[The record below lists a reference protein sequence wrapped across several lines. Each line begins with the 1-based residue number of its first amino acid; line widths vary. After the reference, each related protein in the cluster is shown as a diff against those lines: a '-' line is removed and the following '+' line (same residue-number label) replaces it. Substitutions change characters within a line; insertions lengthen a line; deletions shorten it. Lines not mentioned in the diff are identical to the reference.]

1 MAYMVVYISRFILVF
16 LFAIYTFD
24 CFWSLRSGVSRER
37 QRSMYHRQVLIMYTI
52 LIDLNLCIY
61 VSTNN
66 IFILVFMIAQMV
78 FFAISM
84 LIYKKIYKH
93 ASYALINNMCM
104 LMTISFA
111 ILARLDFA
119 NAIKQFVMAVIGM
132 VATCFIPALISKLKV
147 WNRLKWVYAIIG
159 ILGLALVLVVGSTV
173 YGAKLN
179 INLGPITIQPS
190 EFIKIIFVFFVAAM
204 LYVLPKDDLTKM
216 KIDFKSYDF
225 RLVLIATAVAGMHVL
240 ILVLSK
246 DLGNA
251 CIFLFTYI
259 VMLYVATRKPLY
271 LIITLAGTAVG
282 GVLIYFLFNHV
293 RVRVAAWLD
302 PLGTIQDQGYQ
313 VSQSLFAIGTG
324 SWFGMGLCQG
334 MPDKIPVV
342 SQDFVFAAIS
352 EELGAIFGLCLIFV
366 CISCLFMFFN
376 IAMEIRDQFYKLIAL
391 GLGTLYGV
399 QVFITLGGV
408 TKFIPSTGVTL
419 PLVSYGGSSLLSTM
433 VLFAIIQG
441 LYCRMFDKDKN
452 EEDLESYQVR
462 GDR

>member
-1 MAYMVVYISRFILVF
+1 MAHIVVYVSRFILVF
-16 LFAIYTFD
+16 LFAIYTYD
-24 CFWSLRSGVSRER
+24 CFAALRSSISLER
-37 QRSMYHRQVLIMYTI
+37 QKRLYHRQTFIMYTI
-52 LIDLNLCIY
+52 LLDLNLCIY

-66 IFILVFMIAQMV
+66 ILIVIFMLAQIV
-78 FFAISM
+78 FFAICM
-84 LIYKKIYKH
+84 LIYKRIYKH

-111 ILARLDFA
+111 ILSRLDFA
-119 NAIKQFVMAVIGM
+119 NAIKQFVIAVVGM
-132 VATCFIPALISKLKV
+132 IATCFIPLLISKLKM
-147 WNRLKWVYAIIG
+147 WNRLKWLYAIIG
-159 ILGLALVLVVGSTV
+159 ILGLLVVLVIGSRV

-179 INLGPITIQPS
+179 IDLGPIAIQPS

-204 LYVLPKDDLTKM
+204 LYVLPEEDLSKM
-216 KIDFKSYDF
+216 KIDFRSHDF
-225 RLVLIATAVAGMHVL
+225 RVVLTATAVAAVHVL
-240 ILVLSK
+240 ILVASK
-246 DLGNA
+246 DLGGA

-282 GVLIYFLFNHV
+282 GVLVYLLFNHV
-293 RVRVAAWLD
+293 RVRVAAWQD
-302 PLGTIQDQGYQ
+302 PIATISDQGYQ

-324 SWFGMGLCQG
+324 GWFGSGLCQG

-342 SQDFVFAAIS
+342 SQDFIFAAIS
-352 EELGAIFGLCLIFV
+352 EELGAIFALCLIFV

-419 PLVSYGGSSLLSTM
+419 PLVSYGGSSLLSIIII
-433 VLFAIIQG
+433 FAIIQG
-441 LYCRMFDKDKN
+441 LYCRMFDNQEREKDY
-452 EEDLESYQVR
+452 E
-462 GDR
+462 

>member
-1 MAYMVVYISRFILVF
+1 MAYIVVYVSRFLLVF

-24 CFWSLRSGVSRER
+24 CFFSLRRNVNRDR
-37 QRSMYHRQVLIMYTI
+37 QRRMYHRQVVIMYTI

-66 IFILVFMIAQMV
+66 ILIIVFMLAQMV
-78 FFAISM
+78 FFGICM

-111 ILARLDFA
+111 ILVRLDFA
-119 NAIKQFVMAVIGM
+119 NAIKQFVIAVIGM
-132 VATCFIPALISKLKV
+132 VATCFIPALISKLKL
-147 WNRLKWVYAIIG
+147 WNRLKWVYAIVG
-159 ILGLALVLVVGSTV
+159 IAGLLLVLVVGSRV
-173 YGAKLN
+173 YGAKIN
-179 INLGPITIQPS
+179 INLGPIAIQPS
-190 EFIKIIFVFFVAAM
+190 EFIKIVFVFFVAAM
-204 LYVLPKDDLTKM
+204 LYVLPEEDLSKM
-216 KIDFKSYDF
+216 KIDFRSHDF
-225 RLVLIATAVAGMHVL
+225 RIVLVATGVAALHVL

-246 DLGNA
+246 DLGGA

-271 LIITLAGTAVG
+271 LIICLAGTAVG
-282 GVLIYFLFNHV
+282 GVLVYYLFNHV
-293 RVRVAAWLD
+293 RVRVAAWQD
-302 PLGTIQDQGYQ
+302 PIGTIQDQGYQ

-324 SWFGMGLCQG
+324 SWFGSGLCQG

-342 SQDFVFAAIS
+342 SQDFIFAAIS
-352 EELGAIFGLCLIFV
+352 EELGAIFALCLIFV

-376 IAMEIRDQFYKLIAL
+376 IAMEIRDPFYKLIAL
-391 GLGTLYGV
+391 GLGTMYGV

-419 PLVSYGGSSLLSTM
+419 PLVSYGGSSLLSTI

-441 LYCRMFDKDKN
+441 LYCKQFD
-452 EEDLESYQVR
+452 ESSVN
-462 GDR
+462 DE

>member
-16 LFAIYTFD
+16 LFALYTFD
-24 CFWSLRSGVSRER
+24 CFFSLRRGVTREN
-37 QRSMYHRQVLIMYTI
+37 QRRMYHRQVFIMYVI
-52 LIDLNLCIY
+52 LLDLNLCIY

-66 IFILVFMIAQMV
+66 MMIIVFMLAQML
-78 FFAISM
+78 FFGVCM
-84 LIYKKIYKH
+84 LIYRKIYKH

-111 ILARLDFA
+111 ILARLDFN
-119 NAIKQFVMAVIGM
+119 NAIKQFIIAAVGM
-132 VATCFIPALISKLKV
+132 VATCFIPLMISKLKM
-147 WNRLKWVYAIIG
+147 WNRLKWIYAIVG
-159 ILGLALVLVVGSTV
+159 IAGLLLVLVVGSTV

-204 LYVLPKDDLTKM
+204 LYVLPEDDLSKM
-216 KIDFKSYDF
+216 KIDFRSKDF
-225 RLVLIATAVAGMHVL
+225 RKVFVATVVAGAHVL

-246 DLGNA
+246 DLGGA
-251 CIFLFTYI
+251 VIFLFTYI
-259 VMLYVATRKPLY
+259 VMLYVATRKILY
-271 LIITLAGTAVG
+271 PIIFMAVSVVG
-282 GVLIYFLFNHV
+282 AILMYFLFNHV

-302 PLGTIQDQGYQ
+302 PIGTIADQGYQ

-342 SQDFVFAAIS
+342 SQDFIFAAIS
-352 EELGAIFGLCLIFV
+352 EELGAVFALCLIFV
-366 CISCLFMFFN
+366 CISCIFMFFN

-391 GLGTLYGV
+391 GLGTLYGI

-419 PLVSYGGSSLLSTM
+419 PLVSYGGSSLLSSII
-433 VLFAIIQG
+433 LFAIIQG
-441 LYCRMFDKDKN
+441 LYCRQFD
-452 EEDLESYQVR
+452 ESSEF
-462 GDR
+462 DE

>member
-1 MAYMVVYISRFILVF
+1 MAYMVVYISRFLLVF
-16 LFAIYTFD
+16 LFALYTFD
-24 CFWSLRSGVSRER
+24 CFFSLRRGVDLSSQKR
-37 QRSMYHRQVLIMYTI
+37 MYHRQVIIMYTI

-66 IFILVFMIAQMV
+66 ILVILFMLAQMI
-78 FFAISM
+78 FFGICM

-111 ILARLDFA
+111 ILTRLNMN
-119 NAIKQFVMAVIGM
+119 NAIKQFIIAVIAM
-132 VATCFIPALISKLKV
+132 ILTCFIPMLISKLKL
-147 WNRLKWVYAIIG
+147 WNRLKWIYAIIG
-159 ILGLALVLVVGSTV
+159 IAGLLVVLVIGQTV

-179 INLGPITIQPS
+179 INIGPIAIQPS

-204 LYVLPKDDLTKM
+204 LYVLPKDDLSKI

-225 RLVLIATAVAGMHVL
+225 RLVLIATTVAAIHVL
-240 ILVLSK
+240 ILILSK

-259 VMLYVATRKPLY
+259 VMLYVATRKPIY
-271 LIITLAGTAVG
+271 LVISLAGTIVG
-282 GVLIYFLFNHV
+282 GVLVYLLFNHV
-293 RVRVAAWLD
+293 RVRVTAWQD

-313 VSQSLFAIGTG
+313 VSQSLFAIGSG
-324 SWFGMGLCQG
+324 SWFGSGLCQG

-342 SQDFVFAAIS
+342 SQDFIFAAIS
-352 EELGAIFGLCLIFV
+352 EELGAVFGLCLIFV
-366 CISCLFMFFN
+366 CISCIFMIFN

-391 GLGTLYGV
+391 GLGTLYGI

-419 PLVSYGGSSLLSTM
+419 PLVSYGGSSLLSTI

-441 LYCRMFDKDKN
+441 LYCRQFDT
-452 EEDLESYQVR
+452 R
-462 GDR
+462 R